1 MKKLGNI
8 FIRFIQMICLLFIGC
23 LALILY
29 PISILVDGV
38 KKEIIQDLPPD
49 EDEEFSERW
58 RRLIWL
64 PKKRKLYY
72 GIRKGR

>member
-1 MKKLGNI
+1 MKKLTNM
-8 FIRFIQMICLLFIGC
+8 FIRFIQMICLLFIGF

-58 RRLIWL
+58 RR
-64 PKKRKLYY
+64 
-72 GIRKGR
+72 

>member
-1 MKKLGNI
+1 M
-8 FIRFIQMICLLFIGC
+8 MCLLFIGF

-58 RRLIWL
+58 RR
-64 PKKRKLYY
+64 
-72 GIRKGR
+72 

>member
-1 MKKLGNI
+1 MLNMKKLGNI
-8 FIRFIQMICLLFIGC
+8 FIRFIQMMCLLFIGF

-58 RRLIWL
+58 RR
-64 PKKRKLYY
+64 
-72 GIRKGR
+72 

>member
-8 FIRFIQMICLLFIGC
+8 FIRFIQMICLLFIGF

-38 KKEIIQDLPPD
+38 KKEIIQDLPLD

-58 RRLIWL
+58 RR
-64 PKKRKLYY
+64 
-72 GIRKGR
+72 

>member
-8 FIRFIQMICLLFIGC
+8 FIRFIQMMCLLFIGF

-29 PISILVDGV
+29 PISILVDGI

-58 RRLIWL
+58 RR
-64 PKKRKLYY
+64 
-72 GIRKGR
+72 

>member
-1 MKKLGNI
+1 NMKKLGNI
-8 FIRFIQMICLLFIGC
+8 FIRFIQMICLLFIGF

-58 RRLIWL
+58 RR
-64 PKKRKLYY
+64 
-72 GIRKGR
+72 

>member
-1 MKKLGNI
+1 MLNMKKLGNI
-8 FIRFIQMICLLFIGC
+8 FIRFIQMMCLLFIGF
-23 LALILY
+23 LGLILY

-58 RRLIWL
+58 RR
-64 PKKRKLYY
+64 
-72 GIRKGR
+72 

>member
-8 FIRFIQMICLLFIGC
+8 FIRFIQMICLLFIGF

-58 RRLIWL
+58 RR
-64 PKKRKLYY
+64 
-72 GIRKGR
+72 

>member
-1 MKKLGNI
+1 MLNMKKLTNM
-8 FIRFIQMICLLFIGC
+8 FIRFIQMICLLFIGF

-58 RRLIWL
+58 RR
-64 PKKRKLYY
+64 
-72 GIRKGR
+72 

>member
-8 FIRFIQMICLLFIGC
+8 FIRSIQMMCLLFIGF

-58 RRLIWL
+58 RR
-64 PKKRKLYY
+64 
-72 GIRKGR
+72 

>member
-1 MKKLGNI
+1 M
-8 FIRFIQMICLLFIGC
+8 FIRFIQMICLLFIGF

-58 RRLIWL
+58 RR
-64 PKKRKLYY
+64 
-72 GIRKGR
+72 

>member
-8 FIRFIQMICLLFIGC
+8 FIRFIQMMCLLFIGF

-58 RRLIWL
+58 RR
-64 PKKRKLYY
+64 
-72 GIRKGR
+72 

>member
-1 MKKLGNI
+1 MLNMKKLTNM
-8 FIRFIQMICLLFIGC
+8 FIRFIQMMCLLFIGF

-58 RRLIWL
+58 RR
-64 PKKRKLYY
+64 
-72 GIRKGR
+72 

>member
-1 MKKLGNI
+1 MKKLTNM
-8 FIRFIQMICLLFIGC
+8 FIRFIQMICLLFIGF

-29 PISILVDGV
+29 PILILVDGV

-58 RRLIWL
+58 RR
-64 PKKRKLYY
+64 
-72 GIRKGR
+72 